1 MCASCP
7 SPYGR
12 HVAPFVVHAG
22 RSADTFTR
30 MRKRMVPLAQ
40 GVEVGFGSGLNLP
53 YYDPAKVTRLIGVD
67 PDETMLSLAKRQ
79 SDAMPF
85 AMECLQA
92 GAESMPLADGADT
105 RPWSP
110 MRYAPSP
117 SRRRRWP
124 KSAAS

>member
-1 MCASCP
+1 M
-7 SPYGR
+7 R
-12 HVAPFVVHAG
+12 Q
-22 RSADTFTR
+22 R
-30 MRKRMVPLAQ
+30 MMPLAQ
-40 GVEVGFGSGLNLP
+40 GVVVEVGFGSGLNLP

-124 KSAAS
+124 KSTAS